1 MKLRKIGVNEARDTG
16 LAVILILLIIE
27 FIKRPHL
34 LTIVAMGVLVLTMTW
49 PALFKPLARIWFG
62 FSHILGNVVSRV
74 LLTVV
79 FFVIVTPVGLIRQA
93 SGADPMKST
102 MWKKNMD
109 SVLIDRNHLF
119 TKKDIEKPY

>member
-1 MKLRKIGVNEARDTG
+1 MEFRKIGVNEARDTG

-34 LTIVAMGVLVLTMTW
+34 LTIVAMGVLVLTMIW

-62 FSHILGNVVSRV
+62 FSHVLGSVVSRV

-93 SGADPMKST
+93 SGADPMKSSL
-102 MWKKNMD
+102 WKKD
-109 SVLIDRNHLF
+109 LESVLVDRNHLF
-119 TKKDIEKPY
+119 TKEDIEKPY

>member
-1 MKLRKIGVNEARDTG
+1 MEFRKIGVNEARDTG

-93 SGADPMKST
+93 SGADPMKSSL
-102 MWKKNMD
+102 WKKD
-109 SVLIDRNHLF
+109 LESVLVDRNHLF
-119 TKKDIEKPY
+119 TKEDIEKPY